1 MLLSPLA
8 EEKLLETSSDC
19 AAIGRV
25 QTPKDSLPKQV
36 LESSK
41 GPLDSA
47 ELLEGGC
54 VPVAL
59 ATGAMVG
66 KGKLHQT
73 PAQRTHPAHHLDT
86 AVLALSPGFS
96 FRHYMAKCETWP
108 ASEECLDRFR
118 TIQCKKEL
126 HCPVH
131 TSPAAAVMM
140 QPAEIHCFH
149 PMHRNTS
156 VHKHSSHSSCLFI
169 ALLLPR
175 RTPQQRNSLLAV
187 KRGRFSFIHCF

>member
-19 AAIGRV
+19 VAIGPV

-66 KGKLHQT
+66 KDMLHQT
-73 PAQRTHPAHHLDT
+73 PT
-86 AVLALSPGFS
+86 
-96 FRHYMAKCETWP
+96 
-108 ASEECLDRFR
+108 
-118 TIQCKKEL
+118 
-126 HCPVH
+126 H
-131 TSPAAAVMM
+131 TSCTP
-140 QPAEIHCFH
+140 PG
-149 PMHRNTS
+149 
-156 VHKHSSHSSCLFI
+156 HSSTCAI
-169 ALLLPR
+169 
-175 RTPQQRNSLLAV
+175 TWV
-187 KRGRFSFIHCF
+187 